1 LQGQS
6 VSASFFRLLKVAPSL
21 GRDFTEAD
29 DRIGVARVVI
39 LSHGLWQRRFGG
51 QADVIGQTLT
61 LNELS
66 YTVVGVMPPG
76 FIVPEGN
83 AELWTPIAFSAEAA
97 NDRGSFYL
105 SALARLKPGMTL
117 ATAQSEA
124 DVIARNLE
132 QAYPKSNTDLGFSI
146 VSLQGFMVRDFRQA
160 LWILLGAV
168 AFILLIACVNVAN
181 LLLAREKELAAA
193 QRWERPAGD

>member
-1 LQGQS
+1 
-6 VSASFFRLLKVAPSL
+6 
-21 GRDFTEAD
+21 
-29 DRIGVARVVI
+29 
-39 LSHGLWQRRFGG
+39 
-51 QADVIGQTLT
+51 
-61 LNELS
+61 
-66 YTVVGVMPPG
+66 
-76 FIVPEGN
+76 
-83 AELWTPIAFSAEAA
+83 
-97 NDRGSFYL
+97 
-105 SALARLKPGMTL
+105 MTL

>member
-1 LQGQS
+1 
-6 VSASFFRLLKVAPSL
+6 
-21 GRDFTEAD
+21 
-29 DRIGVARVVI
+29 
-39 LSHGLWQRRFGG
+39 
-51 QADVIGQTLT
+51 
-61 LNELS
+61 
-66 YTVVGVMPPG
+66 VGVMPPG